1 MGTTERAVVC
11 RIGSM
16 AAGWQPGRLTGRSV
30 AGSLTIRPRGAALV
44 MASPTRHCP
53 GRSAP
58 EIVRG
63 AR

>member
-1 MGTTERAVVC
+1 MGTVERVVVC
-11 RIGSM
+11 RIGGTT
-16 AAGWQPGRLTGRSV
+16 AVWQPGRLTGRSV
-30 AGSLTIRPRGAALV
+30 AGSLTIRPWGAALAMV
-44 MASPTRHCP
+44 SPTRHCP